1 MAAPRVSCHA
11 ASRLHESRL
20 VPDIASKDT
29 LWRARILLCNEGA
42 ARIYK
47 KILLKHSHTPSSP
60 LFICFAHTMMMT
72 MFDDF
77 AILVILLLC
86 CAVYFKKRR
95 QRLPPGPPD
104 GIFGFTRA
112 QVSENEP
119 WKKFAAWS
127 KEYGTELFATENL

>member
-1 MAAPRVSCHA
+1 
-11 ASRLHESRL
+11 
-20 VPDIASKDT
+20 
-29 LWRARILLCNEGA
+29 
-42 ARIYK
+42 
-47 KILLKHSHTPSSP
+47 
-60 LFICFAHTMMMT
+60 MMMT

-95 QRLPPGPPD
+95 QRLPPGPYG
-104 GIFGFTRA
+104 GIFGLTRA

-127 KEYGTELFATENL
+127 KEYGTELLATEHL

>member
-1 MAAPRVSCHA
+1 
-11 ASRLHESRL
+11 
-20 VPDIASKDT
+20 
-29 LWRARILLCNEGA
+29 
-42 ARIYK
+42 
-47 KILLKHSHTPSSP
+47 
-60 LFICFAHTMMMT
+60 MMMT

-127 KEYGTELFATENL
+127 KEYGTEIRNRAPLILDES